1 METRMAQMKEMAE
14 ERNNVERKVDN
25 ACILIQKHVRGMIQ
39 RIAYAKLKAEKAE
52 DPRAKLKMML
62 ADMQQA
68 VWERRVQSVGV
79 DESARRIQ
87 RAARKMIAR
96 IRFRHHLYKLLV
108 FRNIVEMKMHK
119 EKMATLYGFEQ
130 LIINTEEQQ
139 ELELAE
145 QEQQEQAK
153 ILDEMK
159 VTELEPSAEEAMK
172 SQIMK
177 LTNVSSS
184 TSAYI
189 LQALLAAQEK
199 DRLEVLDGD

>member
-1 METRMAQMKEMAE
+1 MAQMKEMAE

-145 QEQQEQAK
+145 
-153 ILDEMK
+153 
-159 VTELEPSAEEAMK
+159 
-172 SQIMK
+172 
-177 LTNVSSS
+177 
-184 TSAYI
+184 
-189 LQALLAAQEK
+189 
-199 DRLEVLDGD
+199 